1 MHWAYMEW
9 FGLTEKE
16 TGDLVVATLIFL
28 YLSRDRVLKKA
39 NLQINEK
46 VTRLVEI

>member
-1 MHWAYMEW
+1 MEW

-16 TGDLVVATLIFL
+16 TGDPVVATLVFL
-28 YLSRDRVLKKA
+28 CLSRDRVLKKA